1 MKTIFQLKQHLKDF
15 RENKT
20 TFPTYADLA
29 ELAENERQTD
39 NLLIEYD
46 IDDCCQ
52 VLHDYTSEQVQEVII
67 EIENNDD
74 LINTILFDALR
85 DTASDLFG
93 DPKEIAD
100 NECSL
105 CAGTGI
111 GQYGDPDTSRC
122 FACNG
127 LGVIIEKDD

>member
-15 RENKT
+15 RENKIP
-20 TFPTYADLA
+20 FPTYADLA

-52 VLHDYTSEQVQEVII
+52 VLHDYTLEQVQEVIT
-67 EIENNDD
+67 EIENTDY
-74 LINTILFDALR
+74 LINMILFGALR

-93 DPKEIAD
+93 DPEEIPD

-105 CAGTGI
+105 CLGTGI
-111 GQYGDPDTSRC
+111 GQFGDPDTSKC
-122 FACNG
+122 LACNG